1 MKEQFIKLLQA
12 TNRKGIDN
20 VVDYL
25 EKVGFFSAP
34 ASVNRHLSYDSGLV
48 EHSLNVLKTAESISK
63 VMVEMKPDLAE
74 KLPHDSIVIAALLH
88 DVCKANI
95 YKKIQKWRKDAD
107 NRWEQYEAYDCDYSR
122 FPVGHG
128 EKSVI
133 MLLRLGLEM
142 TNDEIIAIRWHMG
155 AWNLPMHSFED
166 KSNISAAYDG
176 CPLATLINTAD
187 GLATHILEV
196 ESDK

>member
-107 NRWEQYEAYDCDYSR
+107 GLTLSGLTADE
-122 FPVGHG
+122 PVRVYNLQG
-128 EKSVI
+128 
-133 MLLRLGLEM
+133 MLLGTYAPQHGRLHLS
-142 TNDEIIAIRWHMG
+142 
-155 AWNLPMHSFED
+155 LPQGGV
-166 KSNISAAYDG
+166 Y
-176 CPLATLINTAD
+176 LIKTSHAQTKIK
-187 GLATHILEV
+187 L
-196 ESDK
+196 